1 MTFVLTLVVLLAALI
16 VIANVA
22 RLATLAE
29 DTSELAQGNVTDLVR
44 VEADIVR
51 LSRRVAAL
59 EMGTPLNRAPRIRH
73 VLKTPHNTESEAV

>member
-16 VIANVA
+16 IIANVS

-29 DTSELAQGNVTDLVR
+29 DTSELAQDNVTDLVR

-59 EMGTPLNRAPRIRH
+59 ECGESNTPKPHRA
-73 VLKTPHNTESEAV
+73 VTTTPQRERA